1 MKRTLTILAATCIFA
16 SCNENKPNTQNTAVA
31 TDTTNAVVIE
41 SNAYLYGN
49 NGDTVLLMLQN
60 INEEITGTLSIL
72 PFEKDN
78 RIGTIYAGKMNGDTL
93 YAMFN
98 STQEGQDSDCEIAF
112 LKKNDGF
119 VFTNDIYS
127 EANYQ
132 YNKDYTKGSF
142 INKGKIKFDG
152 EFLKKVDK

>member
-1 MKRTLTILAATCIFA
+1 MKHSLTILAAACIFA
-16 SCNENKPNTQNTAVA
+16 SCSENKPNTTNNAIA
-31 TDTTNAVVIE
+31 TDTTNAVVVE

-60 INEEITGTLSIL
+60 TNEEITGTLSIL
-72 PFEKDN
+72 PFEKDS

-112 LKKNDGF
+112 LRKESGF
-119 VFTNDIYS
+119 VLTNDIYS
-127 EANYQ
+127 ETNYQ

-142 INKGKIKFDG
+142 ISKGKIKFDG
-152 EFLKKVDK
+152 EFLRKVSK

>member
-1 MKRTLTILAATCIFA
+1 MKHSLTILAATCIFA
-16 SCNENKPNTQNTAVA
+16 SCSENKPNTENAVIA
-31 TDTTNAVVIE
+31 TDTTKAVVVE

-60 INEEITGTLSIL
+60 TNEEITGTLSIL
-72 PFEKDN
+72 PFEKDS
-78 RIGTIYAGKMNGDTL
+78 RTGTIYAGKMSGDTL

-112 LKKNDGF
+112 LKKDNGF
-119 VFTNDIYS
+119 VLTNDIYS
-127 EANYQ
+127 ETNYH

-142 INKGKIKFDG
+142 INKDKIKFEG
-152 EFLKKVDK
+152 EFLRKVDK